1 MHPDEAVQIAIQDL
15 RSPGRYAPPP
25 MRRAAAPSLAS
36 RLVHAYV
43 QALRWYVQDG
53 RTPVAD
59 QGSAVGH
66 LPRVRFSIDA
76 PRPAVDAALVPVC
89 AEGAR

>member
-15 RSPGRYAPPP
+15 RSPGRHAPPP
-25 MRRAAAPSLAS
+25 MQRASAPSIVS
-36 RLVHAYV
+36 RLLNAYV
-43 QALRWYVQDG
+43 ESLRWYVQDG

-76 PRPAVDAALVPVC
+76 PRPAADAVLVPLC
-89 AEGAR
+89 AEVAR